1 MAELMPS
8 SLQEF
13 SALRGVGE
21 WKIEK
26 YGDGFLNV
34 LKQAW
39 TPFDTAEF
47 FRVIKTFNPIT
58 ANRSQN
64 FRFRIP
70 SPESLSGCIDSN
82 NQVANVTCWSNNHDI
97 ALNLR
102 LLSSAVCLR
111 SSIFGK

>member
-34 LKQAW
+34 LKQA
-39 TPFDTAEF
+39 
-47 FRVIKTFNPIT
+47 
-58 ANRSQN
+58 
-64 FRFRIP
+64 
-70 SPESLSGCIDSN
+70 
-82 NQVANVTCWSNNHDI
+82 
-97 ALNLR
+97 
-102 LLSSAVCLR
+102 
-111 SSIFGK
+111 